1 MPGSFEQISCH
12 LMLSITLWW
21 LSHFTNEMW
30 GLVVLHLIH
39 FLFKI
44 SPLLRVASMR
54 RSAEHHTMD
63 ILAARSFPVTPTVVV
78 KAPEGPKEWPPGCCC
93 PSLGLQHG
101 TQRWKEITHPL
112 PWQCVPGGGTLWQC
126 PAVGPPSLNVLLK
139 KAVLPLLAFGFQ
151 LTFLSVLFLSSG
163 SQKCFFREFQ
173 FWLSWYSSC
182 NQKLW
187 LICEETDSSV
197 KELVCGP
204 QLASGNVLAEKS
216 VPFP

>member
-1 MPGSFEQISCH
+1 MPGSFEQVSCH

-21 LSHFTNEMW
+21 LSHFTDEMW

-63 ILAARSFPVTPTVVV
+63 ILAARPFPVTPTVVV

-93 PSLGLQHG
+93 PSLGLQHE
-101 TQRWKEITHPL
+101 TQRWKEITRPL
-112 PWQCVPGGGTLWQC
+112 PWQRVPGGGTLWQC

-151 LTFLSVLFLSSG
+151 LTFLSVLFLSILGARNVS
-163 SQKCFFREFQ
+163 
-173 FWLSWYSSC
+173 
-182 NQKLW
+182 
-187 LICEETDSSV
+187 
-197 KELVCGP
+197 
-204 QLASGNVLAEKS
+204 SGNSNFGWVGTVPATRNSDWSVRKQTPMSKS
-216 VPFP
+216 LFVDLS